1 MSGSGDVSET
11 LGDVE
16 QTTHVPSTDCGC
28 NCCQACARQKRL
40 DLAAILAADD
50 VLKAQMGHE
59 AAVRVRLRY
68 RQEVRD
74 AERLGLPITEACER
88 YEGAV
93 LAEHRALRALH
104 VAIGGDMGVE
114 A

>member
-16 QTTHVPSTDCGC
+16 QLTHAPSPDCGC
-28 NCCQACARQKRL
+28 NCCQACARPKVR
-40 DLAAILAADD
+40 DLAAVLMADD
-50 VLKAQMGHE
+50 VLRAQMAHE
-59 AAVRVRLRY
+59 AAVRVRYRY

-74 AERLGLPITEACER
+74 CERQGIPYDAACER

-93 LAEHRALRALH
+93 MAEARALRALH
-104 VAIGGDMGVE
+104 VAIAADMGIE
-114 A
+114 P